1 MTNSALLIMTEQTY
15 ITLCLIPC
23 ELNNGLSRLVV
34 VCQRVQERIF
44 QLVQPLKVEK
54 VLVIECFQER
64 FHLRLFEPWIM

>member
-1 MTNSALLIMTEQTY
+1 MANSTLLISTQTY

-54 VLVIECFQER
+54 ALVISR
-64 FHLRLFEPWIM
+64 TIPFETV

>member
-1 MTNSALLIMTEQTY
+1 MANSTLLTSTQTY
-15 ITLCLIPC
+15 ITLSLIPC
-23 ELNNGLSRLVV
+23 ELNNCLSRLVV

-64 FHLRLFEPWIM
+64 FHLRLFKPWIM

>member
-23 ELNNGLSRLVV
+23 ELNNSLSRLVV

-44 QLVQPLKVEK
+44 QLVQTLKVEK
-54 VLVIECFQER
+54 VLVIECFQE
-64 FHLRLFEPWIM
+64 L